1 MRNFEQLH
9 AVAIVDMHSDE
20 HGTWRVEGL
29 AQSRCDFVGVLN
41 LEAGCSEGFGILH
54 VIDRAKRNARGAM
67 VLNFFL
73 RGHHVIAPID
83 PNHVNYVGLQ
93 AYRSLKLIGRKEE
106 TAVPRYGE
114 HLFVRA
120 DKGGGDGPGQ
130 RCSERLLA
138 IADEELSRTK
148 AEQIADTC

>member
-1 MRNFEQLH
+1 
-9 AVAIVDMHSDE
+9 VHSDQ
-20 HGTWRVEGL
+20 HRAWRVESL
-29 AQSRCDFVGVLN
+29 VQRWCYFIRALN
-41 LEAGCSEGFGILH
+41 LEAGCTKGLGILH
-54 VIDRAKRNARGAM
+54 VIDRAKSNARGA
-67 VLNFFL
+67 LILDCFL
-73 RGHHVIAPID
+73 RSDHVIAPID
-83 PNHVNYVGLQ
+83 PDHMNYVGVQ
-93 AYRSLKLIGRKEE
+93 PYRGLKLVRRKKE
-106 TAVPRYGE
+106 TSVPRYGE